1 VAAFFSRRTRRVVV
15 ALSTVLLF
23 IVLAG
28 VTYQSVANAVER
40 RRFPHPG
47 KLVDVGEHQLHLY
60 CVGDRSPL
68 VVLESPAGTMSM
80 NWAWVQNDLKS
91 TTRVCSYDRSGLGWS
106 EAGDD
111 DYDPSRVADELHA
124 LLQEAGEREPIIL
137 GGQEFGAA
145 LAQLYAAR
153 YPREVIALVL
163 VDDPALTPVASSSVR
178 SASVWPW
185 LARVGILRGTRSLS
199 KLAGGLPPPA
209 NGAAQAFFN
218 RPDHLTRAAQEINS
232 LRDVASQAAASTVDP
247 SIVVTRVTT
256 GESRVPVV
264 LASHD
269 EARTVTRAL
278 LDAVERARRR

>member
-1 VAAFFSRRTRRVVV
+1 MAAFLARRTRRVIVAFATVV
-15 ALSTVLLF
+15 LF

-60 CVGDRSPL
+60 CVGDRAPL
-68 VVLESPAGTMSM
+68 VVLEAPAGTMSM
-80 NWAWVQNDLKS
+80 NWAWVQNDLRS

-106 EAGDD
+106 EAGDE

-124 LLQEAGEREPIIL
+124 LLQQAGERGPIIL
-137 GGQEFGAA
+137 GGQELGAA
-145 LAQLYAAR
+145 LAQLYAVR

-163 VDDPALTPVASSSVR
+163 VDDPALSPAASSSVR
-178 SASVWPW
+178 SAKAWPW
-185 LARVGILRGTRSLS
+185 LARVGILRSTRSLS
-199 KLAGGLPPPA
+199 KLAGGLPAPA
-209 NGAAQAFFN
+209 AGAAQAFFN
-218 RPDHLTRAAQEINS
+218 RPDHLTRAASEIS
-232 LRDVASQAAASTVDP
+232 SVRDVASQAAALTVDP
-247 SIVVTRVTT
+247 TIVVTRVTT
-256 GESRVPVV
+256 GKTRVPVV

-278 LDAVERARRR
+278 LDAVERARRQ